1 MIGSLVTDLLLSN
14 ISLSG
19 LKISSFG
26 GITTFI
32 ALSIIFIIGQ
42 YIILGFVINKSK
54 SIARKS
60 AIIDRLN
67 KIILI
72 IQSVL
77 AGIILILITLML
89 VTTQYYSVL
98 LTTAL
103 VISYSLAGSALG
115 TLSLRFLSWYVGSRS
130 FLVMLYGL
138 TSLAF
143 TVRIISE
150 LIVFYTS
157 TSINVDALRNSQ
169 SSIISREFEP
179 SSLLD
184 NMYYVYTISSLIAF
198 LLLWLSTSYLL
209 RYSYHKLGPVKYWIL
224 VIIFPI
230 YFLSDFVVSEP
241 VAASLGVNSLSF
253 YIFISFQAL
262 IGGIL
267 FAIPFWII
275 ARGVSGNNKILRDY
289 MIITAN
295 GLVLLAVST
304 SADID
309 IAPYPPFAVICVAS
323 VGLSSYVVLIGLYYS
338 AVSIAADTDLRV
350 SIRKSAFD
358 KSRLLD
364 SIGLAQMEQEIVKDV
379 TKIEKDQSAK
389 IEDET
394 GVEPS
399 TSIEDI
405 REYVQM
411 VMKEVKGNPAH
422 IG

>member
-1 MIGSLVTDLLLSN
+1 MIGVLVTDLLLSN
-14 ISLSG
+14 IPLSG
-19 LKISSFG
+19 FKISSLWG
-26 GITTFI
+26 VTTFI
-32 ALSIIFIIGQ
+32 ILSIIFLVGQ

-54 SIARKS
+54 SVARKS
-60 AIIDRLN
+60 AIVNRLN

-89 VTTQYYSVL
+89 ITTQYYSFL
-98 LTTAL
+98 LVSAL
-103 VISYSLAGSALG
+103 IISYSLAIAALG
-115 TLSLRFLSWYVGSRS
+115 TLSLRFFSWYVGSRS

-138 TSLAF
+138 TSIAL

-157 TSINVDALRNSQ
+157 TILNVEALRNSQ
-169 SSIISREFEP
+169 SDIISREFEP
-179 SSLLD
+179 GSLLD
-184 NMYYVYTISSLIAF
+184 SMYYTYTISSLVSI

-230 YFLSDFVVSEP
+230 YFLNDFVVSEP
-241 VAASLGVNSLSF
+241 VAVSLGVDSLSF

-267 FAIPFWII
+267 FGIPFWII
-275 ARGVSGNNKILRDY
+275 ARSTSANNRILRDY

-295 GLVLLAVST
+295 SLVLFLIST

-309 IAPYPPFAVICVAS
+309 VAPYPPFAVICVAS

-338 AVSIAADTDLRV
+338 AVSIAADTNLRV
-350 SIRKSAFD
+350 NIRKSALD
-358 KSRLLD
+358 KSKLLD
-364 SIGLAQMEQEIVKDV
+364 SIGAAQMEQEIIKDV
-379 TKIEKDQSAK
+379 TKIEKEQSTT
-389 IEDET
+389 IEEET
-394 GVEPS
+394 GVAPS
-399 TSIEDI
+399 TTIEDL
-405 REYVQM
+405 REYVQF

-422 IG
+422 TE